1 MTFGQAE
8 EGLWYRCTLGEP
20 YREIEQAGERNQG
33 TGCWDFTVELVWMR
47 RGAQA
52 GWVLGLVR
60 FLHLFSGFSA
70 VLQASI
76 QNALQC
82 VADCSC

>member
-1 MTFGQAE
+1 MRKLGRCLCSSTAGKIHPESKIPTWNVVGLHSRVSLDE
-8 EGLWYRCTLGEP
+8 ERS
-20 YREIEQAGERNQG
+20 
-33 TGCWDFTVELVWMR
+33 
-47 RGAQA
+47 QA

-82 VADCSC
+82 AADCSC